1 MSAVRP
7 SASRTFKLPVS
18 SRPGRVCLIQP
29 STLTSADAYGL
40 DVVPPLGL
48 AYIAATLKGAGHH
61 VTFVDGVGEAL
72 ERYGRANGYDD
83 LLVHGLTIEEIVER
97 IDPHAHVV
105 GVSSMFSN
113 QWLFIR

>member
-1 MSAVRP
+1 MAEIT
-7 SASRTFKLPVS
+7 ALAARTFKLQVS
-18 SRPGRVCLIQP
+18 AQPARVCLIQP

-48 AYIAATLKGAGHH
+48 AYIASALKAAGHH

-72 ERYGRANGYDD
+72 ERYGRATGFEG
-83 LLVHGLTIEEIVER
+83 LLVHGLPIDEVVGR

-113 QWLFIR
+113 QWLF